1 MYSDLAD
8 PADPADP
15 AVNNDE
21 HFTISNLGT

>member
-8 PADPADP
+8 PEDPADP

-21 HFTISNLGT
+21 NFTISNLGT